1 MTMEGN
7 AIIQADALRA
17 FVAAVFERAGL
28 APGPASDAADVLVW
42 ANLRGVDT
50 HGVRNLKPLYINL
63 IDQGRIDARA
73 RCTVEYETPLT
84 ARVDGGGGLGL
95 ANACWGMRLA
105 MEKARQSGIG
115 LVAMRHSHH
124 FGAAGYY
131 PWMALQQDLIGIGL
145 TGRFAARGAEIG
157 VVPTFAAVPMFS
169 TNPISIA
176 FPTAEEP
183 PFLLDMA
190 TSITPYNRVKM
201 YQELG
206 RILPLG
212 WGMDDQGQP
221 ATDPAVVRRLY
232 PLGGSREMGG
242 HKGYGLAMVVEVLCA
257 GLSGEWCD
265 GHDEDD
271 RCFEGYAQT
280 HDAHFFGA
288 IRVDLFRPLEEF
300 KRSMD
305 AMIRALHA
313 APKEPGQERIYVAGE
328 IEHETEQERRRK
340 GIPLPANVVADLQEL
355 SRRFDVPLALGE
367 AKAGP

>member
-1 MTMEGN
+1 
-7 AIIQADALRA
+7 
-17 FVAAVFERAGL
+17 
-28 APGPASDAADVLVW
+28 
-42 ANLRGVDT
+42 
-50 HGVRNLKPLYINL
+50 
-63 IDQGRIDARA
+63 
-73 RCTVEYETPLT
+73 
-84 ARVDGGGGLGL
+84 
-95 ANACWGMRLA
+95 
-105 MEKARQSGIG
+105 
-115 LVAMRHSHH
+115 RHSHH